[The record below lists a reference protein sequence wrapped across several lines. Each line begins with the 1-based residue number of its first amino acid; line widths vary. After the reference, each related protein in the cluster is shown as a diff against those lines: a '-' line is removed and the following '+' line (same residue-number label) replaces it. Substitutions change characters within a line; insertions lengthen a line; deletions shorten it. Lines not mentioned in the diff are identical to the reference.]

1 MMTTFIEHL
10 PYHSNPDLMK
20 SPITPAKLSSSLYT
34 ITTDFSTIKNG
45 TLLRQSALRFFRGKL
60 ELMIEIDQMMLKVEK
75 VDPTASGGKA
85 GCSNDIRVY
94 STGNV
99 FPPIVMLVSW
109 LTLIVP

>member
-1 MMTTFIEHL
+1 MIRIWSHNLTL
-10 PYHSNPDLMK
+10 SNPELSRHHAALSK
-20 SPITPAKLSSSLYT
+20 KVFYYTPSRRIFPDKK
-34 ITTDFSTIKNG
+34 IG